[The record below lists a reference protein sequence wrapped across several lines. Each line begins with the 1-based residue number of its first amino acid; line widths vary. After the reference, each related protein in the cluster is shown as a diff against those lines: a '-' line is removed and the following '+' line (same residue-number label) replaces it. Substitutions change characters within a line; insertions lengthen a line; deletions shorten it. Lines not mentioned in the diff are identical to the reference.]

1 MKRSFRLHIFIR
13 VMLITFVIIYANRLI
28 AQNFLHG
35 QMTDRVQQEMGSALL
50 QCEADIGQMDR
61 FLACQRKIQPG
72 SFTNSFFELVEHC
85 TTDTLR
91 EGKNPSGLCAR
102 ALQASDFWSE
112 AKSVKSGKIQLAS
125 HHENGVRWWGVR
137 RGEAS
142 SGAVL
147 LVNEQS
153 IDGLIQQLWSLRD
166 RNLVF
171 VLPVVLTM
179 LIFLT
184 LYLMNVFMRP
194 IEQLEKTLS
203 RMTSNNLGQAS
214 QLNAPYKEFDKLV
227 RVFED
232 LRVRLH
238 DSFAKARRFAADAA
252 HELRTPLTIMRGN
265 AEQMNHELPVGSK
278 SHVRVNMISEEVERL
293 IDITEKLLLLSRA
306 DGQSMVLVP
315 KPFDISDFLT
325 LLIEDGDPY
334 PHNLTVTSTLQAN
347 VVWSCD
353 AGLARQLIH
362 NLFANAI
369 KYNIPSGWIHLDLR
383 CHEERM
389 TLAISNSSGEIPAD
403 LSQRAF
409 DRFYRGNSAHSR
421 KIDGQGLGLSLAM
434 EIAKL
439 HGGQLSMATTHD
451 TVSVTLDVPLKFTPM
466 TS

>member
-13 VMLITFVIIYANRLI
+13 VILITIVIIYANRLI
-28 AQNFLHG
+28 AQNFLQD
-35 QMTDRVQQEMGSALL
+35 QMTERLQEEMGSALL
-50 QCEADIGQMDR
+50 QCENDIGDTDR

-72 SFTNSFFELVEHC
+72 SLTNSFFELVEHC
-85 TTDTLR
+85 NASTLR
-91 EGKNPSGLCAR
+91 EGRNSLGLCAK
-102 ALQASDFWSE
+102 ALQATDTWLQ
-112 AKSVKSGKIQLAS
+112 AKSVKNGEILLAS
-125 HHENGVRWWGVR
+125 FNENGIRWWGVR
-137 RGEAS
+137 RGNATG
-142 SGAVL
+142 GAVL
-147 LVNEQS
+147 LVNEQT
-153 IDGLIQQLWSLRD
+153 IDGLIKQLWSLRD

-214 QLNAPYKEFDKLV
+214 QLNAPYKELDKLV
-227 RVFED
+227 LVFED

-252 HELRTPLTIMRGN
+252 HELRTPLTILRGN

-306 DGQSMVLVP
+306 DGQSMVLALSS
-315 KPFDISDFLT
+315 FEISEFLA

-334 PHNLTVTSTLQAN
+334 PHNLKVTSSLQAD
-347 VVWSCD
+347 VVWLCD
-353 AGLARQLIH
+353 VGLARQLIH

-369 KYNIPSGWIHLDLR
+369 KYNIPSGWIHMDLR
-383 CHEERM
+383 CREGRM
-389 TLAISNSSGEIPAD
+389 TLTISNSSGEIPTD
-403 LSQRAF
+403 LNKRAF

-439 HGGQLSMATTHD
+439 HEGQLSMVTSYD
-451 TVSVTLDVPLKFTPM
+451 TVSVALEVPLQFTPQA
-466 TS
+466 S

>member
-28 AQNFLHG
+28 AQNFLRG
-35 QMTDRVQQEMGSALL
+35 QMTERVHEEMGSALL
-50 QCEADIGQMDR
+50 QCETDIGHLDR

-72 SFTNSFFELVEHC
+72 SFTNSFFESVEHC
-85 TTDTLR
+85 TPITMQ
-91 EGKNPSGLCAR
+91 EGRHGSGFCR
-102 ALQASDFWSE
+102 QALEANDFWSQ
-112 AKSVKSGKIQLAS
+112 AKTAK
-125 HHENGVRWWGVR
+125 NGEVQWVSAQDKGDRWWGVR
-137 RGEAS
+137 RSNAP
-142 SGAVL
+142 GAVL
-147 LVNEQS
+147 LVSEQA

-166 RNLVF
+166 RNLVY
-171 VLPVVLTM
+171 VLPVVLVM
-179 LIFLT
+179 LSFLT
-184 LYLMNVFMRP
+184 LYLVNVFMRP

-203 RMTSNNLGQAS
+203 RMTSNNLDQAS

-265 AEQMNHELPVGSK
+265 AEQMIHELPVGSK
-278 SHVRVNMISEEVERL
+278 SHVRVHRISEEVERL

-306 DGQSMVLVP
+306 DGQSVGLVRQ
-315 KPFDISDFLT
+315 PFDLSEFLT

-334 PHNLTVTSTLQAN
+334 PHNLKVSSALQSQ
-347 VVWSCD
+347 VVWACD
-353 AGLARQLIH
+353 SALARQLIH

-369 KYNIPSGWIHLDLR
+369 KYNMPSGWIHVDLR
-383 CHEERM
+383 LLDGRIVL
-389 TLAISNSSGEIPAD
+389 TISNSSGEIPSD
-403 LSQRAF
+403 LSERAF

-439 HGGQLSMATTHD
+439 HQGKLSMRTTHD
-451 TVSVTLDVPLKFTPM
+451 TVWVILDVPQQFT
-466 TS
+466 SNES